1 MNYFKGQTPPTLH
14 HTLHR
19 TVGAYTPFAVSYDQ
33 INLFNTV
40 GLLLDS
46 KQLGLTKFTNTSL
59 HTLISITAAQSLKI
73 LNMFL
78 KETMWKILRSY
89 FMKLKLFRPK
99 LNNNTTLMRYSL
111 RWTR

>member
-19 TVGAYTPFAVSYDQ
+19 TVWCLQRYGQ

-40 GLLLDS
+40 LLDS

-59 HTLISITAAQSLKI
+59 HTPISITAAQSLKI